1 MANSMH
7 HRRQTTVSRLRTLL
21 LLLFIGVL
29 VGSSGCS
36 VYFNTFYNAKKAFNS
51 AEKQRENT
59 GRSNKAEY
67 QKAIEKALKV
77 VENHPNS
84 KYYDDAVYILAVSY
98 FHTELYSRAER
109 RFREILANY
118 GDSEWARESN
128 LYLAQAKLAL
138 GDIEEAQV
146 IFEDIFESDY
156 EKNFKAEAAIALGEY
171 NFEEGEW
178 DRARRYFLAVRDSLG
193 DDEQKLKAQI
203 YVADSYF
210 EGFLFSDALGAYL
223 QILGMKP
230 DKNQKYHSLFRSAV
244 SSYRLLRIED
254 GLDYLDQL
262 IDDALYFD
270 SLGALR
276 LTVAEGLEYDDDLIG
291 AEAAYLDVARNSD
304 NRQWQSRAY
313 YRLGLIYQF
322 DYDDLRQAKDYYD
335 QATAADR
342 SREAGRDALVRSS
355 DIGKLDTYART
366 ELDSAATETA
376 IDEAAYTQY
385 QLSELYW
392 FKLNKPDSAI
402 VEMQYIV
409 DSMPLAYHV
418 PKALIALSQMYRVQ
432 YEDDHA
438 ADSILKLVLTDH
450 AQSDYVPEALDAL
463 GLKGTAADTGYAEL
477 YVHRAE
483 DFVEAGEIDSAIANY
498 QVVVDR
504 YPDSK
509 YHLTA
514 QFSTIWLTE
523 MYQSPGDSS
532 VIVAYQEFADSF
544 GGTEWGQE
552 ARRRIQPPRSTR
564 RDDRERDEER
574 PPRDDGLDEEV
585 DRPPDVD
592 DNINWDDPLVA
603 VYYRPN
609 GDTLVELKL
618 DPLETLEEFEFP
630 AEANTGDRY
639 DWKLYFQIRI
649 DFSGEVKDLVLKIPS
664 GVPQMDENAELTVRS
679 MRFDAL
685 DASNRLVSAGK
696 EADLGQEGKWFVFV
710 YDISKPEYL
719 R

>member
-1 MANSMH
+1 M
-7 HRRQTTVSRLRTLL
+7 
-21 LLLFIGVL
+21 
-29 VGSSGCS
+29 
-36 VYFNTFYNAKKAFNS
+36 
-51 AEKQRENT
+51 
-59 GRSNKAEY
+59 
-67 QKAIEKALKV
+67 
-77 VENHPNS
+77 
-84 KYYDDAVYILAVSY
+84 
-98 FHTELYSRAER
+98 
-109 RFREILANY
+109 
-118 GDSEWARESN
+118 
-128 LYLAQAKLAL
+128 
-138 GDIEEAQV
+138 
-146 IFEDIFESDY
+146 
-156 EKNFKAEAAIALGEY
+156 
-171 NFEEGEW
+171 
-178 DRARRYFLAVRDSLG
+178 RDSLG

-210 EGFLFSDALGAYL
+210 EGFQFSEALGAYL
-223 QILGMKP
+223 QILGMDP
-230 DKNQKYHSLFRSAV
+230 DKGQKYHSIFRSAV
-244 SSYRLLRIED
+244 SSYRLQRIDD
-254 GLDYLDQL
+254 GLNYLQEL

-270 SLGALR
+270 SLGALK
-276 LTVAEGLEYDDDLIG
+276 LTVAEGLEYDDDLLG
-291 AEAAYLDVARNSD
+291 AEAAYLDVARTSER
-304 NRQWQSRAY
+304 RQWQSRAF

-322 DYDDLRQAKDYYD
+322 DYDDLKQAKDYYD

-342 SREAGRDALVRSS
+342 SRDAGRDALVRSS
-355 DIGKLDTYART
+355 DIGKLETFART
-366 ELDSAATETA
+366 ELDSTATEDA

-402 VEMQYIV
+402 VEMQYII

-418 PKALIALSQMYRVQ
+418 PKALIALSQMHRVH
-432 YEDDHA
+432 YEDDQGD
-438 ADSILKLVLTDH
+438 DSILKLVLIDH

-483 DFVEAGEIDSAIANY
+483 NFLEAEEIDSAIANY
-498 QVVVDR
+498 QVVVDQF
-504 YPDSK
+504 PDSK

-532 VIVAYQEFADSF
+532 VVLAYQEFADSF

-552 ARRRIQPPRSTR
+552 ARRRIQPPRSTS
-564 RDDRERDEER
+564 RDDRERDDERRPRDEER
-574 PPRDDGLDEEV
+574 DEEPI
-585 DRPPDVD
+585 DRPPAVD
-592 DNINWDDPLVA
+592 DNIDWDDPLVA

-609 GDTLVELKL
+609 GDTLIELKL
-618 DPLETLEEFEFP
+618 EPLEIIEAFEFP

-639 DWKLYFQIRI
+639 DWKLYFQLLI

-664 GVPQMDENAELTVRS
+664 GVPEMDENAELTVRS

-696 EADLGQEGKWFVFV
+696 EADLGQDGVWFVFV